1 MMIDDDENLSK
12 PNNNILEVFEND
24 NLLQICFDFC
34 DIEDILNLSLVCSKF
49 YKITKLFD
57 YKFEDKIE
65 KNYFSNYS
73 NYE

>member
-1 MMIDDDENLSK
+1 MIIEDENLLK
-12 PNNNILEVFEND
+12 TNNNIEKILEKD
-24 NLLQICFDFC
+24 NLLKICFDFC

-49 YKITKLFD
+49 NKITKFFD

>member
-34 DIEDILNLSLVCSKF
+34 DIDDILNLSLVCSKF

-65 KNYFSNYS
+65 KNFFSNYS

>member
-34 DIEDILNLSLVCSKF
+34 DIDDILNLSLVCSKF

>member
-12 PNNNILEVFEND
+12 PNNNIVEVFEND

>member
-12 PNNNILEVFEND
+12 TNNNIVKLFEND
-24 NLLQICFDFC
+24 NLLKICFDFC

-49 YKITKLFD
+49 NKITKIFD

>member
-12 PNNNILEVFEND
+12 PNNKIVEVFEND

-49 YKITKLFD
+49 NKITKLFD

>member
-12 PNNNILEVFEND
+12 PNNNIVEVFEND

-34 DIEDILNLSLVCSKF
+34 DIDDILNLSLVCSKF

>member
-1 MMIDDDENLSK
+1 MMIDDENLSITK
-12 PNNNILEVFEND
+12 NNIVKIFEND
-24 NLLQICFDFC
+24 NILKICFDFC

-49 YKITKLFD
+49 NKITKIFD

>member
-1 MMIDDDENLSK
+1 ML
-12 PNNNILEVFEND
+12 END
-24 NLLQICFDFC
+24 TNISKNNPIDIVFKNKNLFKICFDFC

-49 YKITKLFD
+49 NKITKFFD

>member
-1 MMIDDDENLSK
+1 MIDDDENLSK

-34 DIEDILNLSLVCSKF
+34 DIDDILNLSLVCSKF

-65 KNYFSNYS
+65 KNFFSNYS

>member
-65 KNYFSNYS
+65 KNFFSNYS